1 MGESSGVTKPP
12 SSLMIGGESSPLGQ
26 RNFRSPLERDEDTR
40 FNVQPMNSNVD
51 KMMLTGIMEAM
62 AEEDFNE
69 EYSISNDSDIVIVV
83 QNAEKI

>member
-1 MGESSGVTKPP
+1 
-12 SSLMIGGESSPLGQ
+12 
-26 RNFRSPLERDEDTR
+26 
-40 FNVQPMNSNVD
+40 MNSNVD

-83 QNAEKI
+83 QNAEEI